1 MRGCFDLQLP
11 LNFNLAAAASAG
23 LFAKAARLIVTTGY

>member
-11 LNFNLAAAASAG
+11 LNFNLAAAAAG

>member
-11 LNFNLAAAASAG
+11 LNFNLAAAAG

>member
-11 LNFNLAAAASAG
+11 LNFNLAAAG